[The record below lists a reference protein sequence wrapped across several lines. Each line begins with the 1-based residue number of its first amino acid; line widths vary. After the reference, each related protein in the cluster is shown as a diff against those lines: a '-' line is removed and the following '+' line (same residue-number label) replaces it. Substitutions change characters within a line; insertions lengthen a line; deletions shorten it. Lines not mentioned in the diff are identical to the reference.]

1 LSVDSPL
8 VIFLLEGLHVLGD
21 VSTDNVLL
29 QGLGVQL
36 LGLDVVT
43 GEPLLVV
50 GNVETT
56 VRSTLQGTEDSVT
69 GGGPLET
76 DVEEDLERPGLV
88 VTLHYSDVQKM
99 ASGSS
104 TPRPLFTSHRVSATL
119 TSLGDGHLT
128 IGLGDTLVLLVQAE
142 LLEGTTSTEET
153 GGVSR
158 GPVGKTVLDSVSGKL
173 RRGSGAED
181 KVSLLSR
188 K

>member
-1 LSVDSPL
+1 
-8 VIFLLEGLHVLGD
+8 
-21 VSTDNVLL
+21 
-29 QGLGVQL
+29 
-36 LGLDVVT
+36 
-43 GEPLLVV
+43 
-50 GNVETT
+50 
-56 VRSTLQGTEDSVT
+56 
-69 GGGPLET
+69 
-76 DVEEDLERPGLV
+76 
-88 VTLHYSDVQKM
+88 M